1 VTSTKETKR
10 GRNGVPA
17 MPVPDPENGVGVHR
31 AAALLGMVAAPTVD
45 ELPQHLEA
53 VDPKTLLLD
62 RNVRLDATADEDLIE
77 SIRLHGVLQPPAVVR
92 TMDYREDSTGIH
104 PVLRVK
110 MGHRRT
116 LAAIEV
122 GQAEVPVI
130 VAGDEA
136 NDDPGQIERV
146 LEQLAE
152 NDARKALDALDHV
165 HAFEQ
170 LAAFGLTPDQI
181 AKKTRKPAADV
192 TASLAIGRS
201 ETAKNALMHQDL
213 TLDQAAVLAEFDGD
227 TEAQASVLTV
237 IEQRYNFEYR
247 VQQLREQRATARVF
261 AAARETLAGRN
272 VTLADQPK
280 MNRWGEFEPAAWKR
294 LNQLAWSEEDRPKTI
309 DRATHEACEGHAAVV
324 DWFHGDVVKATKTP
338 VDADAVVLSDVE
350 LTRDEADRCPV
361 CGCTEAQACM
371 VPVELEGDEIP
382 DGVEPGGDG
391 KAWLEDPCDWSEF
404 TEGGDAV
411 CTACVTTDGQI
422 LEEKRVP
429 KAEEPIDPE
438 ETVNARW
445 VGAVWVCTT
454 PSVHVPRYAQSTGS
468 GPKPKAADMEPAER
482 EKAKAERKD
491 VVQSNKD
498 MDTATEVRRKW
509 LKTFL
514 TRKTPPKGTG
524 AFMAEI
530 LTDRGADV
538 DRAMGGG
545 KKLAMELLGVKA
557 ATRPKYGDPGELA
570 VAAAK
575 APEGRAQVIALGYV
589 LACCED
595 SMDRTSWRRRLRHEV
610 AYMAF
615 LRDCCGYEVAPVEER
630 VITGKAP
637 GAKDAKPKAKP
648 KAKAEPKT
656 PDEVAAEQASWS
668 ESYEKQGGGEREDD
682 DEFGERVMGRPVEDV
697 DLPDGDVAVPV

>member
-1 VTSTKETKR
+1 VTNTKAPKR
-10 GRNGVPA
+10 ASAGVPA
-17 MPVPDPENGVGVHR
+17 
-31 AAALLGMVAAPTVD
+31 LPTID

-62 RNVRLDATADEDLIE
+62 RNVRLETSADEDLIE
-77 SIRLHGVLQPPAVVR
+77 SIRVHGVLQPPAVVR
-92 TMDYREDSTGIH
+92 TADGG
-104 PVLRVK
+104 LRVK

-116 LAAIEV
+116 LAAIEAGYQTIV
-122 GQAEVPVI
+122 VI
-130 VAGDEA
+130 VAGNEA
-136 NDDPGQIERV
+136 DDDPGQIDRV
-146 LEQLAE
+146 LQQLAE

-170 LAAFGLTPDQI
+170 LAAFGLSPDQI
-181 AKKTRKPAADV
+181 AKKTRKPAAQV
-192 TASLAIGRS
+192 TASLAIGKS

-261 AAARETLAGRN
+261 AAARETLAGRD

-294 LNQLAWSEEDRPKTI
+294 LNQLAWSEQDRPKTI

-338 VDADAVVLSDVE
+338 LDPDAVVLSDVE
-350 LTRDEADRCPV
+350 LTRDEPDRCPV
-361 CGCTEAQACM
+361 CGCTEDRACM
-371 VPVELEGDEIP
+371 TLVPYSEDDLLP
-382 DGVEPGGDG
+382 GVEPGSPESFYD
-391 KAWLEDPCDWSEF
+391 DPCDWSEF

-411 CTACVTTDGQI
+411 CTACVTTDGTI

-429 KAEEPIDPE
+429 KAEEPVDPE

-454 PSVHVPRYAQSTGS
+454 PSVHLPRYAQSTGS
-468 GPKPKAADMEPAER
+468 GPKPKAADMKPAER

-498 MDTATEVRRKW
+498 MDTATPVRRRW

-557 ATRPKYGDPGELA
+557 AAKPKYGDPGELA

-575 APEGRAQVIALGYV
+575 ATEGRAQVIALGYV

-630 VITGKAP
+630 VITGKLP
-637 GAKDAKPKAKP
+637 KP
-648 KAKAEPKT
+648 AKAEPKGKGKKTLLEAMGNAKT
-656 PDEVAAEQASWS
+656 PEEVAAEQASWS
-668 ESYEKQGGGEREDD
+668 ESYDKQGGDGEREDD
-682 DEFGERVMGRPVEDV
+682 DEFDERVMSRPIEDV

>member
-1 VTSTKETKR
+1 
-10 GRNGVPA
+10 
-17 MPVPDPENGVGVHR
+17 
-31 AAALLGMVAAPTVD
+31 
-45 ELPQHLEA
+45 
-53 VDPKTLLLD
+53 
-62 RNVRLDATADEDLIE
+62 
-77 SIRLHGVLQPPAVVR
+77 
-92 TMDYREDSTGIH
+92 
-104 PVLRVK
+104 
-110 MGHRRT
+110 
-116 LAAIEV
+116 
-122 GQAEVPVI
+122 
-130 VAGDEA
+130 
-136 NDDPGQIERV
+136 
-146 LEQLAE
+146 
-152 NDARKALDALDHV
+152 
-165 HAFEQ
+165 
-170 LAAFGLTPDQI
+170 
-181 AKKTRKPAADV
+181 
-192 TASLAIGRS
+192 
-201 ETAKNALMHQDL
+201 
-213 TLDQAAVLAEFDGD
+213 
-227 TEAQASVLTV
+227 
-237 IEQRYNFEYR
+237 
-247 VQQLREQRATARVF
+247 
-261 AAARETLAGRN
+261 
-272 VTLADQPK
+272 
-280 MNRWGEFEPAAWKR
+280 
-294 LNQLAWSEEDRPKTI
+294 
-309 DRATHEACEGHAAVV
+309 
-324 DWFHGDVVKATKTP
+324 
-338 VDADAVVLSDVE
+338 
-350 LTRDEADRCPV
+350 
-361 CGCTEAQACM
+361 
-371 VPVELEGDEIP
+371 
-382 DGVEPGGDG
+382 
-391 KAWLEDPCDWSEF
+391 
-404 TEGGDAV
+404 
-411 CTACVTTDGQI
+411 
-422 LEEKRVP
+422 
-429 KAEEPIDPE
+429 
-438 ETVNARW
+438 
-445 VGAVWVCTT
+445 
-454 PSVHVPRYAQSTGS
+454 VHVPRYAQSTGS
-468 GPKPKAADMEPAER
+468 GPKPKAADMKPAER

-498 MDTATEVRRKW
+498 MDTATEVRRRW